1 MNAARTNRWPNHSKR
16 YFIWILAA
24 CAVIA
29 VLAFGVD
36 VVFFQ
41 DPLAALPREI
51 RDDLQTDCRDAVGA
65 GRRLRHVT
73 LSDPRLGVIAF
84 TVSLPDPIHEEK
96 LPLVAV
102 LGGIGSGE
110 DNIRPVADAG
120 ENAVAGFDWPLP
132 TELPRGF
139 KAVEALPA
147 LRHKA
152 LSVPGQVS
160 AMLNWLVRQP
170 WSDPQRVSLLG
181 FSLGAIALPA
191 AEHMAQ
197 HDGLAIRWT
206 VLAYGSA
213 GLAALV
219 KGDRRIEPGWERPL
233 LGQGAA
239 FLLWPLEPA
248 RHLPGLHGE
257 FLILGASSD
266 EVVDRRSSAQ
276 LEALAPEPKTIIH
289 TASEHIGTGSDRS
302 ALLAEAVAITRHW
315 LAAKGAIN

>member
-1 MNAARTNRWPNHSKR
+1 
-16 YFIWILAA
+16 
-24 CAVIA
+24 
-29 VLAFGVD
+29 
-36 VVFFQ
+36 
-41 DPLAALPREI
+41 
-51 RDDLQTDCRDAVGA
+51 
-65 GRRLRHVT
+65 
-73 LSDPRLGVIAF
+73 
-84 TVSLPDPIHEEK
+84 
-96 LPLVAV
+96 
-102 LGGIGSGE
+102 
-110 DNIRPVADAG
+110 
-120 ENAVAGFDWPLP
+120 
-132 TELPRGF
+132 
-139 KAVEALPA
+139 LPA

-160 AMLNWLVRQP
+160 AMLDWLVRQP

-191 AEHMAQ
+191 VEHMAQ

-206 VLAYGSA
+206 MLAYGGA

-248 RHLPGLHGE
+248 RHLPGLHGQ

-289 TASEHIGTGSDRS
+289 TAGEHIGTGPDRS
-302 ALLAEAVAITRHW
+302 AMLAEAVAITRH
-315 LAAKGAIN
+315 